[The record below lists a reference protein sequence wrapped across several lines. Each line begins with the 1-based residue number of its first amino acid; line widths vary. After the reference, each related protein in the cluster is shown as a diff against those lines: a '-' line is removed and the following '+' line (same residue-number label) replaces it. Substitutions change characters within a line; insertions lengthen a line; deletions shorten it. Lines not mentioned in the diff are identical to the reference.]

1 MYLHTYLRLSG
12 KQVGLLINFNV
23 PVLKTG
29 IRRCILSKKEYH
41 RTYDLKVSD
50 FISAEERHE
59 TLRR

>member
-23 PVLKTG
+23 PVLKIG

-41 RTYDLKVSD
+41 RTSDLKVSD